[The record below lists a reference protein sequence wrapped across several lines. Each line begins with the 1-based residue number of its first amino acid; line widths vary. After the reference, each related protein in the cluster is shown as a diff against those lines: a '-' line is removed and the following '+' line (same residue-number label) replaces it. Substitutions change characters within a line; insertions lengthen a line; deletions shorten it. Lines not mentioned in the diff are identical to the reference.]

1 MILPMKKYSFL
12 LYHKELGSF
21 LKEIQNLGVLHIIE
35 SVEPD
40 DIQRNYRLEIAQIET
55 VLKSLNK
62 RSKILN
68 TAKKMPEDLTG
79 SDDDKAVYKDI
90 IKLQSEYEQISLQ
103 LAALNKDIKNW
114 ESWGEFN
121 SDDKNKL
128 EMSGLSIRFYK
139 LLEDRLTDQFKA
151 RYTVEII
158 SRTGKTVNFVVLSSK
173 EENNF
178 PDLED
183 IKLPEKSLGVIN
195 AEKAV
200 QEKRK
205 EEIDRLLDSYA
216 MYAVP
221 SVQKTKNELIDL
233 TEMERANLNSV
244 SSAENMVKIV
254 QGWIPEEKEP
264 ELKKY
269 LDEGGFVYLA
279 ETPSPDEY
287 SKVPIVLKNNSY
299 SKLFEPIGKLFSLP
313 NYGEMDLTP
322 YFAPFFMLFFGL
334 CLGDA
339 GYGVV
344 MLIAATIA
352 KQKLKPDMKPIL
364 SLVQFL
370 AVSTIFAGAITGTIF
385 GFSLA
390 DFFGT
395 QEIKEK
401 INGIILSP
409 ENMFNL
415 AIVIGLIQII
425 FGLIV
430 KAFNVGKQNN
440 FMATLPTVGWLI
452 MLVSGLACALPD
464 IKPVAIIFVWIGFA
478 IAMLFSTTGNIF
490 KRLGLGVW
498 DMYNN
503 IGGVFGDTLSY
514 IRLFA
519 LGLSGSILGMVIN
532 SIGGIFLDIPYVGWL
547 LWFLFLVVGHTG
559 NLLLCSLGSFVHP
572 MRLTFVE
579 FYKNSG
585 WTGGGKEYRP
595 FSKKC

>member
-68 TAKKMPEDLTG
+68 TAKKVPEDLTG

-139 LLEDRLTDQFKA
+139 LLEDRLTDEFKNK
-151 RYTVEII
+151 YTVEII

-195 AEKAV
+195 AEKAD

-233 TEMERANLNSV
+233 TEMEKANLNAV

-352 KQKLKPDMKPIL
+352 KQKLKPDLKPIL

>member
-12 LYHKELGSF
+12 LYHKELGAF
-21 LKEIQNLGVLHIIE
+21 LNDLQSLGVVHLIE
-35 SVEPD
+35 TVEPN
-40 DIQRNYRLEIAQIET
+40 DIQRTYRLEIAQIET
-55 VLKSLNK
+55 VIKSLIKRVKALKS
-62 RSKILN
+62 
-68 TAKKMPEDLTG
+68 AKTVPENLTESG
-79 SDDDKAVYKDI
+79 DGKAIYKDI
-90 IKLQSEYEQISLQ
+90 IKLQSEYEQVSMQ
-103 LAALNKDIKNW
+103 LAVLNKDIKNW

-128 EMSGLSIRFYK
+128 EMSGLNIRFYK
-139 LLEDRLTDQFKA
+139 ILEDKLTDEFKNK
-151 RYTVEII
+151 YTVEII
-158 SRTGKTVNFVVLSSK
+158 SRTGKTVNFIVLSSK
-173 EENNF
+173 DGNNF

-183 IKLPEKSLGVIN
+183 IKLPENSLSVIT
-195 AEKAV
+195 AEKAAK
-200 QEKRK
+200 ENRK
-205 EEIDRLLDSYA
+205 NEIDRQLNSYA
-216 MYAVP
+216 WYSLAA
-221 SVQKTKNELIDL
+221 VQKTKDELTDL
-233 TEMERANLNSV
+233 TDLEKANLNSV
-244 SSAENMVKIV
+244 PSAENMIRIV

-279 ETPSPDEY
+279 ETPSADEY
-287 SKVPIVLKNNSY
+287 SKVPIVLKNNSF

-344 MLIAATIA
+344 MVIAATIA
-352 KQKLKPDMKPIL
+352 KSKLKADLKPIL
-364 SLVQFL
+364 TLVQFL
-370 AVSTIFAGAITGTIF
+370 GLSTIFAGAITGTIF
-385 GFSLA
+385 GFALA
-390 DFFGT
+390 DFFGA
-395 QEIKEK
+395 QEIKNK
-401 INGIILSP
+401 INAVILSP

-452 MLVSGLACALPD
+452 MLVSGLACAMPD

-532 SIGGIFLDIPYVGWL
+532 SIGGIFLDVPYVGWL
-547 LWFLFLVVGHTG
+547 LWFVFLVAGHTG

-585 WTGGGKEYRP
+585 WSGGGKEYRP

>member
-1 MILPMKKYSFL
+1 MKKYSFL

-68 TAKKMPEDLTG
+68 TAKKVPDDITG

-139 LLEDRLTDQFKA
+139 LLEDRLTDEFKA

-452 MLVSGLACALPD
+452 MLVSGLACAMPD

>member
-68 TAKKMPEDLTG
+68 TAKKVPDDITG

-139 LLEDRLTDQFKA
+139 LLEDRLTDEFKA

-452 MLVSGLACALPD
+452 MLVSGLACAMPD